1 MSTAA
6 SEEPGFPL
14 IPQPANNPEDLRA
27 AIAQV
32 APRSLAAFD
41 AERTEALRQARETG
55 SAAPMQRLVGQWA
68 VFVAIERHPERAAML
83 RRLEVTA
90 EQADTDDEALAAIS
104 AIGRIL
110 DQALAEAGLGRGAAS
125 R

>member
-6 SEEPGFPL
+6 SEEPDFPL

-41 AERTEALRQARETG
+41 AERTEALKQARESG
-55 SAAPMQRLVGQWA
+55 IAGPMQRLVGQWA
-68 VFVAIERHPERAAML
+68 VFVAIERYPERAALM

-110 DQALAEAGLGRGAAS
+110 DQALAEAGLGRGAAG